1 MQDLETS
8 GLMSLSIQRWSVQT
22 ADGVTCKEGEAGK
35 MKTSILWV
43 NSAHVRP
50 GMVNTPGPF
59 TLVVETSYFDPGDNE
74 VLTACIV
81 FITLYT

>member
-8 GLMSLSIQRWSVQT
+8 GLTSLSIQRWSVQT
-22 ADGVTCKEGEAGK
+22 SDGVMCKEGEAEK
-35 MKTSILWV
+35 ILPSCRW
-43 NSAHVRP
+43 SSTHVRP
-50 GMVNTPGPF
+50 GMVNTPGSF
-59 TLVVETSYFDPGDNE
+59 TLVVETYYFDPGDNE